1 MYTTCTLHVHVICT
15 CIYKMCTCTYLMC
28 ASTIRY
34 ISCTYKICT
43 YPICTCTYKIHIMYI
58 MCMHHVQVHIKYIHV
73 HIRYVHVRILCVYNY
88 ICMCVCVCVC
98 VLHIHV
104 PPKAYNNSS
113 PCNKD
118 SAGGGYKDFNNFKL
132 QYFILII
139 IISINLSRET
149 ERVRQIE

>member
-1 MYTTCTLHVHVICT
+1 MYMYVSYVYIT
-15 CIYKMCTCTYLMC
+15 IY
-28 ASTIRY
+28 
-34 ISCTYKICT
+34 
-43 YPICTCTYKIHIMYI
+43 
-58 MCMHHVQVHIKYIHV
+58 V
-73 HIRYVHVRILCVYNY
+73 
-88 ICMCVCVCVC
+88 CVCVCVC

-118 SAGGGYKDFNNFKL
+118 SAGGGYKDFNNCKL